1 MSGGQPRPTMGVP
14 CPLILFTMETNSMT
28 APSRHQLAAN
38 APTASTPANNS
49 PVDVTRRSALKTVA
63 ATVVVASGLPACGGG
78 DGRVALTTGEQL
90 ALTASGAVAA
100 IRDGRITAEAYTT
113 TLLAR
118 AKQLASL
125 NAIITLNE
133 AGALASAR
141 AVDARRASG
150 QPLGALAGLPL
161 LVKDNINTRDLPTSG
176 GTPALKS
183 FQPKAN
189 APVLQALLDA
199 GAIVLGKANMHE
211 LAFGITSTNAATGF
225 VKNPYDVSRIPGGSS
240 GGTAAGIAARIAPA
254 GLGSDTGGS
263 TRVPSAL
270 CGTVGMRPSVG
281 NGGADRR
288 YSGAGVIPISHTRDT
303 VGAMARTVADVALL
317 DSVIAGKPVPVAA
330 SLSGLRIGLPRAY
343 FWDNLDTELA
353 AIMNNAVQR
362 LAAAGVVFVNA
373 DPVGIGALNDSIS
386 FPVALY
392 ETYVDLPKYLLAE
405 GSALTIDQV
414 AAQISSPDVQG
425 AFGAAKTFPKAAYD
439 AAIGTFRPQLQQL
452 YASYFA
458 ANAVDAMLFPTTPL
472 PAVAIDG
479 TFSGAVAIN
488 GVAQPGGPN
497 AQFGAFIRNTD
508 PGSNAGIPGLA
519 LPAGITRG
527 GLPVGLEIDGPLGSD
542 ARLLAIGLAIEAL
555 LGPLPAPGL

>member
-1 MSGGQPRPTMGVP
+1 
-14 CPLILFTMETNSMT
+14 MT
-28 APSRHQLAAN
+28 AIFKHTSAINMPGNIS
-38 APTASTPANNS
+38 
-49 PVDVTRRSALKTVA
+49 RRSALKTVA
-63 ATVVVASGLPACGGG
+63 ASVAVASGLPACGGG
-78 DGRVALTTGEQL
+78 DGRVALTTAEQL
-90 ALTASGAVAA
+90 ALTASGAVSA
-100 IRDGRITAEAYTT
+100 IRDGNITAEAYTA

-118 AKQLASL
+118 AKQTSSL

-161 LVKDNINTRDLPTSG
+161 LVKDNIDTRDLPTSG
-176 GTPALKS
+176 GTPALKN
-183 FQPKAN
+183 FQPKTN

-199 GAIVLGKANMHE
+199 GAIVLAKANMHE

-317 DSVIAGKPVPVAA
+317 DSVIAGKPAPTAA
-330 SLSGLRIGLPRAY
+330 SLTGLRIGLPRVY
-343 FWDNLDTELA
+343 FWDNLDAELA
-353 AIMNNAVQR
+353 AIMNTAVQR
-362 LAAAGVVFVNA
+362 LTTAGVVFVNA
-373 DPVGIGALNDSIS
+373 DLAGIGALNDNIS

-405 GSALTIDQV
+405 GLALTIDQV

-452 YASYFA
+452 YASYFST
-458 ANAVDAMLFPTTPL
+458 NRVDAILFPTTPL
-472 PAVAIDG
+472 PAVPIDA
-479 TFSGAVAIN
+479 TFSGAVSIN

-497 AQFGAFIRNTD
+497 AEFGAYIRNTD

-519 LPAGITRG
+519 LPAGMTKG
-527 GLPVGLEIDGPLGSD
+527 GLPVGLEIDGPVGSD

-555 LGPLPAPGL
+555 LGPLPAPAV

>member
-1 MSGGQPRPTMGVP
+1 
-14 CPLILFTMETNSMT
+14 MT
-28 APSRHQLAAN
+28 ASFKSLPAD
-38 APTASTPANNS
+38 STPVNNTPLNDRHGNDEPINVS
-49 PVDVTRRSALKTVA
+49 RRSALKTVA
-63 ATVVVASGLPACGGG
+63 ATVAVASGLPACGGG
-78 DGRVALTTGEQL
+78 DGRVALTTAEQL

-100 IRDGRITAEAYTT
+100 IRDGNITAEAYAT

-133 AGALASAR
+133 AGVLAAAR
-141 AVDARRASG
+141 AVDAKRASG

-161 LVKDNINTRDLPTSG
+161 LVKDNIDTRDLPTSG
-176 GTPALKS
+176 GTPALKN
-183 FQPKAN
+183 FQPKTN

-317 DSVIAGKPVPVAA
+317 DSVIAGKRAPAA
-330 SLSGLRIGLPRAY
+330 ANLSGLRIGLPRAY

-353 AIMNNAVQR
+353 AIMNTAVQR
-362 LAAAGVVFVNA
+362 LTTAGVVFVNA
-373 DPVGIGALNDSIS
+373 DLAGIGALNDNIS

-405 GSALTIDQV
+405 GSTLTIDQV

-452 YASYFA
+452 YASDFTV
-458 ANAVDAMLFPTTPL
+458 NKVDVILFPTTPL

-479 TFSGAVAIN
+479 TFSGAVSIN

-497 AQFGAFIRNTD
+497 AEFGAYIRNTD

-519 LPAGITRG
+519 LPAGMTKG
-527 GLPVGLEIDGPLGSD
+527 GLPVGREIDGPLGSD
-542 ARLLAIGLAIEAL
+542 TRLLAIGLAIEAL
-555 LGPLPAPGL
+555 LGPLPAPAL

>member
-1 MSGGQPRPTMGVP
+1 MRRRNSGSTMTFGCLSIP
-14 CPLILFTMETNSMT
+14 FTLETNTMT
-28 APSRHQLAAN
+28 ANLKQVLNHNDQVQVS
-38 APTASTPANNS
+38 
-49 PVDVTRRSALKTVA
+49 RRSALKTVA
-63 ATVVVASGLPACGGG
+63 ATVAVASGLPACGGG
-78 DGRVALTTGEQL
+78 DGRVALTMAEQL

-100 IRDGRITAEAYTT
+100 IRDGNMTAEAYAT

-133 AGALASAR
+133 AGVLAAAR
-141 AVDARRASG
+141 AVDAKRASG
-150 QPLGALAGLPL
+150 QPQGALAGLPL
-161 LVKDNINTRDLPTSG
+161 LVKDNIDTRDLPTSG
-176 GTPALKS
+176 GTPALRN
-183 FQPKAN
+183 FQPKTN

-225 VKNPYDVSRIPGGSS
+225 VKNPYDLSRIPGGSS

-317 DSVIAGKPVPVAA
+317 DSVMAGKPAPVAA

-353 AIMNNAVQR
+353 TIMNSAVQR
-362 LAAAGVVFVNA
+362 LTTAGVVFVNA
-373 DPVGIGALNDSIS
+373 DLAGIGALNDSIS
-386 FPVALY
+386 FPVALF

-405 GSALTIDQV
+405 GSTLTIDQV

-458 ANAVDAMLFPTTPL
+458 TNRVDAILFPTTPL

-479 TFSGAVAIN
+479 TFSGAVSIN

-497 AQFGAFIRNTD
+497 AEFGAYIRNTD

-519 LPAGITRG
+519 LPAGITKG

-542 ARLLAIGLAIEAL
+542 TRLLAIGLAIEAL
-555 LGPLPAPGL
+555 LGPLPAPTF

>member
-1 MSGGQPRPTMGVP
+1 
-14 CPLILFTMETNSMT
+14 MT
-28 APSRHQLAAN
+28 ATFKYLP
-38 APTASTPANNS
+38 NNNDRVQVS
-49 PVDVTRRSALKTVA
+49 RRSALKTVA
-63 ATVVVASGLPACGGG
+63 ATVAVASGLPACGGG
-78 DGRVALTTGEQL
+78 DGRVALTTAEQL
-90 ALTASGAVAA
+90 ALTASSAVAA
-100 IRDGRITAEAYTT
+100 IRDGNITAEAYAT

-118 AKQLASL
+118 AKQLTSL

-133 AGALASAR
+133 AGALAAAR

-161 LVKDNINTRDLPTSG
+161 LVKDNIDTRDLPTSG
-176 GTPALKS
+176 GTPALKT
-183 FQPKAN
+183 FQPKTN

-317 DSVIAGKPVPVAA
+317 DSVVAGKPAPAA
-330 SLSGLRIGLPRAY
+330 ATLSGLRIGLPRAY
-343 FWDNLDTELA
+343 FWENLDTELA
-353 AIMNNAVQR
+353 AIMNTAVQR
-362 LAAAGVVFVNA
+362 LTSAGVVFVNA
-373 DPVGIGALNDSIS
+373 DLPGIGALNDNIS

-405 GSALTIDQV
+405 GSTLTIDQV

-458 ANAVDAMLFPTTPL
+458 TNRVDAILFPTTAL

-479 TFSGAVAIN
+479 TFSGAVSIN

-497 AQFGAFIRNTD
+497 AEFGAYIRNTD

-519 LPAGITRG
+519 LPAGMTKG

-542 ARLLAIGLAIEAL
+542 SRLLAIGLAIEAL
-555 LGPLPAPGL
+555 LGPLPAPTL